1 MSKDMPAFVQL
12 LEEANNFT
20 LRRAVERLREGLFD
34 PFGVSLLTARESQ
47 LNKVFDQGTQD
58 LAKNKGTHLCVCG
71 SYGQGKSHSLTYL
84 GQRALDQGFV
94 VSSINLDPREV
105 PMHDFRQVYRALVSQ
120 ISFPNSDDSL
130 VEVWERW
137 TKTKE
142 KGDEKQLQG
151 KKTDP
156 LAIIPE
162 CMPHVFKAVL
172 TALASDN
179 MQLSRRQKGLKK
191 HATFRPREFPWI
203 LANGLNGNSPPLVRL
218 RQALRY
224 REVSFYKEQSL
235 VCKGWE
241 PYFDM
246 VRGLGLMFQ
255 QMGYKGWVLLFDEA
269 EAIAQTRINVR
280 RKSYAILNRFF
291 CPDAPLNGLYPVFAF
306 TDDFFS
312 TVSNE
317 DYERVDTRGE
327 AEQLYFG
334 ENYARAWRRL
344 NIHSLHDLSS
354 REWQTLAEKLIH
366 VHAKAYDWQPEP
378 KQLQKQLA
386 ATLKETGAR
395 EARLKIKA
403 LVNQL
408 DFVQQGVVLR

>member
-1 MSKDMPAFVQL
+1 MTKDMVAFVHL

-47 LNKVFDQGTQD
+47 LNKVFDQGAQD
-58 LAKNKGTHLCVCG
+58 LAKKKGTHLCVCG

-84 GQRALDQGFV
+84 SQRALEQGFV

-105 PMHDFRQVYRALVSQ
+105 PLHDFRQVYRALMSQ
-120 ISFPNSDDSL
+120 ISFPEGDDSL
-130 VEVWERW
+130 VEVWARW
-137 TKTKE
+137 I
-142 KGDEKQLQG
+142 KGGYKKQLKG
-151 KKTDP
+151 KKADP

-172 TALASDN
+172 TALASDD
-179 MQLSRRQKGLKK
+179 MELSRRKKALKK

-235 VCKGWE
+235 TCKGWE
-241 PYFDM
+241 PYVDM
-246 VRGLGLMFQ
+246 VEALGLMFQ

-269 EAIAQTRINVR
+269 EAIAQTRINMR
-280 RKSYAILNRFF
+280 RTSYAILQRFF
-291 CPDAPLNGLYPVFAF
+291 CPDAQSSGLYPVFAF
-306 TDDFFS
+306 TDDFFA
-312 TVSNE
+312 TVKGE
-317 DYERVDTRGE
+317 DYDRVDTRGGK
-327 AEQLYFG
+327 EQPYFA
-334 ENYARAWRRL
+334 ENYAKAWRRL
-344 NIHSLHDLSS
+344 NIHDLHDMSS

-366 VHAKAYDWQPEP
+366 LHTKAYDWQPEP
-378 KQLQKQLA
+378 KELQKQLA
-386 ATLKETGAR
+386 VTLKETGAR

-408 DFVQQGVVLR
+408 DFIHQEIVLG

>member
-1 MSKDMPAFVQL
+1 MSVFSSL

-47 LNKVFDQGTQD
+47 LNTMFDQGTQA
-58 LAKNKGTHLCVCG
+58 LAKNKGAHLCVCG

-84 GQRALDQGFV
+84 RQRALEQGFV

-105 PMHDFRQVYRALVSQ
+105 PLHDFRQVYRALMSQ
-120 ISFPNSDDSL
+120 IFFPEGDDSL

-137 TKTKE
+137 TKNKTQA
-142 KGDEKQLQG
+142 KGDEKQLHD
-151 KKTDP
+151 KKADP

-172 TALASDN
+172 TALASDD
-179 MQLSRRQKGLKK
+179 MELSKRQKALKK
-191 HATFRPREFPWI
+191 HAHFRPREFPWI
-203 LANGLNGNSPPLVRL
+203 LANALNGNSPPLVRL

-235 VCKGWE
+235 TCTGWE
-241 PYFDM
+241 PYVDM
-246 VRGLGLMFQ
+246 VEALGLMFQ

-269 EAIAQTRINVR
+269 EAIAQTRVTMR
-280 RKSYAILNRFF
+280 RKSYAILQRFF
-291 CPDAPLNGLYPVFAF
+291 CPDAQSSGLYPVFAF
-306 TDDFFS
+306 TDDFFA
-312 TVSNE
+312 TVKGE
-317 DYERVDTRGE
+317 DYDRLDTRS
-327 AEQLYFG
+327 ATEQPYFA
-334 ENYARAWRRL
+334 ENYAKAWNRL
-344 NIHSLHDLSS
+344 KIYDLHDLSS
-354 REWQTLAEKLIH
+354 KEWQALAEKLIH
-366 VHAKAYDWQPEP
+366 LHAKAYDWQPEP
-378 KQLQKQLA
+378 KKLQKQLA

-395 EARLKIKA
+395 EARLKIKG

-408 DFVQQGVVLR
+408 DFVHQEIVLG

>member
-1 MSKDMPAFVQL
+1 MQAFVQL
-12 LEEANNFT
+12 LEEADNFT

-47 LNKVFDQGTQD
+47 LNKVFDQGAQD
-58 LAKNKGTHLCVCG
+58 VAKNKGTHLCVCG

-84 GQRALDQGFV
+84 RQRALDQNFV

-105 PMHDFRQVYRALVSQ
+105 PLHDFRQVYQALMHQV
-120 ISFPNSDDSL
+120 SFPEGDDSL
-130 VEVWERW
+130 VTVWERW
-137 TKTKE
+137 TKTQA
-142 KGDEKQLQG
+142 KGDEKQLKG

-156 LAIIPE
+156 VAIIPE
-162 CMPHVFKAVL
+162 SMPHVFKAVL
-172 TALASDN
+172 TALASEN
-179 MQLSRRQKGLKK
+179 MKLSRRQKGLKK

-203 LANGLNGNSPPLVRL
+203 LANALNGNSPPVVRL

-241 PYFDM
+241 PYFEM

-269 EAIAQTRINVR
+269 EAIAQIRINAR

-291 CPDAPLNGLYPVFAF
+291 CPDAPLTGLYPVFAF

-312 TVSNE
+312 TVKNE

-327 AEQLYFG
+327 VEQLYFG

-344 NIHSLHDLSS
+344 NIHNLQDLSA

-378 KQLQKQLA
+378 KEVQKQLA
-386 ATLKETGAR
+386 TTLKETGMR

-408 DFVQQGVVLR
+408 DFVEQGIVLG

>member
-1 MSKDMPAFVQL
+1 
-12 LEEANNFT
+12 
-20 LRRAVERLREGLFD
+20 
-34 PFGVSLLTARESQ
+34 SLLTAHESQ
-47 LNKVFDQGTQD
+47 LNKVFDQGAQA
-58 LAKNKGTHLCVCG
+58 LAKSKSAHLCVCG

-84 GQRALDQGFV
+84 RQRALEQGFV

-130 VEVWERW
+130 VETWERW
-137 TKTKE
+137 TKGEYK
-142 KGDEKQLQG
+142 KQLKG
-151 KKTDP
+151 KKADP
-156 LAIIPE
+156 LAIIPD

-172 TALASDN
+172 TALASED
-179 MQLSRRQKGLKK
+179 MELSKRQKGLKK

-203 LANGLNGNSPPLVRL
+203 LANALNGNSPPVVRL
-218 RQALRY
+218 RQALKY
-224 REVSFYKEQSL
+224 RGVSFYKEQSL

-255 QMGYKGWVLLFDEA
+255 EMGYKGWMLLFDEA

-280 RKSYAILNRFF
+280 RTSYAILHRFF
-291 CPDAPLNGLYPVFAF
+291 CSDTPGLYPVFAF
-306 TDDFFS
+306 TDDFFA
-312 TVSNE
+312 TVKDE
-317 DYERVDTRGE
+317 DYERLDTRGDT
-327 AEQLYFG
+327 EQPYFA
-334 ENYARAWRRL
+334 ENYAKAWRRL
-344 NIHSLHDLSS
+344 KIHDLHDLSN
-354 REWQTLAEKLIH
+354 REWQTLAKKLIH
-366 VHAKAYDWQPEP
+366 LHAKAYDWQVEP

-386 ATLKETGAR
+386 ATLKETGLR

-408 DFVQQGVVLR
+408 DFVQQEIVLG

>member
-1 MSKDMPAFVQL
+1 MDMSDFFQR
-12 LEEANNFT
+12 LEEADNFT

-47 LNKVFDQGTQD
+47 LNKVFDQGAQD
-58 LAKNKGTHLCVCG
+58 LAKKKGTHLCVCG

-84 GQRALDQGFV
+84 HQQALQQGFV

-105 PMHDFRQVYRALVSQ
+105 PMHDFRQVYRALVHQ
-120 ISFPNSDDSL
+120 ISFPACNDSL
-130 VEVWERW
+130 VKVWEQW
-137 TKTKE
+137 TSGGYK
-142 KGDEKQLQG
+142 KQLKG
-151 KKTDP
+151 KKADP
-156 LAIIPE
+156 LSVIPDNL
-162 CMPHVFKAVL
+162 PHVFKAVL
-172 TALASDN
+172 TALASEN
-179 MQLSRRQKGLKK
+179 MKLSRRQKGLKK
-191 HATFRPREFPWI
+191 HVNFRPREFPWV
-203 LANGLNGNSPPLVRL
+203 LTNALNGNAPPVVRL

-241 PYFDM
+241 PYLNM

-269 EAIAQTRINVR
+269 ESIAQTRINAR
-280 RKSYAILNRFF
+280 RTSYAILNRFF
-291 CPDAPLNGLYPVFAF
+291 CPDEPLNGLYPVFAF
-306 TDDFFS
+306 TDDFFT
-312 TVSNE
+312 TVKNE
-317 DYERVDTRGE
+317 DYERVDTRE
-327 AEQLYFG
+327 EVEQLYFG
-334 ENYARAWRRL
+334 DNYARAWRRL
-344 NIHSLHDLSS
+344 NIYNLQDLSA

-366 VHAKAYDWQPEP
+366 VHGKAYDWQPEP
-378 KQLQKQLA
+378 KKLQKQLA

>member
-12 LEEANNFT
+12 LEKADNFT

-47 LNKVFDQGTQD
+47 LNKVFDQGAQD
-58 LAKNKGTHLCVCG
+58 VAKNKSTHLCICG

-84 GQRALDQGFV
+84 RQRALQQGFV
-94 VSSINLDPREV
+94 VSLINLDPREV
-105 PMHDFRQVYRALVSQ
+105 PIHDLRQVYRALVSQ
-120 ISFPNSDDSL
+120 IAFPDSDDSL
-130 VEVWERW
+130 VKVWEQW
-137 TKTKE
+137 TKGGFKE
-142 KGDEKQLQG
+142 QLKG
-151 KKTDP
+151 KKADP
-156 LAIIPE
+156 LSIIPDS
-162 CMPHVFKAVL
+162 MPHVFKAVL

-191 HATFRPREFPWI
+191 HAAFRPREFPWI
-203 LANGLNGNSPPLVRL
+203 LTNALNGNSPPVVRL
-218 RQALRY
+218 RQALKY

-235 VCKGWE
+235 VCKGWK
-241 PYFDM
+241 PYFAL

-280 RKSYAILNRFF
+280 RTSYAILNRFF
-291 CPDAPLNGLYPVFAF
+291 CPDEPLYGLYPVFTF

-317 DYERVDTRGE
+317 DYDRVDTRGE
-327 AEQLYFG
+327 VEQLYFG

-344 NIHSLHDLSS
+344 NIHNLQDLSS

-366 VHAKAYDWQPEP
+366 LHSKAYNWQPEP
-378 KQLQKQLA
+378 EQLEEQLA

-408 DFVQQGVVLR
+408 DFVQQGIVTR

>member
-1 MSKDMPAFVQL
+1 M
-12 LEEANNFT
+12 
-20 LRRAVERLREGLFD
+20 
-34 PFGVSLLTARESQ
+34 
-47 LNKVFDQGTQD
+47 FDQGTQA
-58 LAKNKGTHLCVCG
+58 LAKNKGAHLCVCG

-84 GQRALDQGFV
+84 RQRALEQGFV

-105 PMHDFRQVYRALVSQ
+105 PLHDFRQVYRALMSQ
-120 ISFPNSDDSL
+120 ISFPEGDDSL

-137 TKTKE
+137 IKNKTQA
-142 KGDEKQLQG
+142 KGDEKQLHG
-151 KKTDP
+151 KKADP

-172 TALASDN
+172 TALASDD
-179 MQLSRRQKGLKK
+179 MELSKRKKALKK
-191 HATFRPREFPWI
+191 HAHFRPREFPWI

-235 VCKGWE
+235 TCKGWE

-280 RKSYAILNRFF
+280 RTSYAILQRFF
-291 CPDAPLNGLYPVFAF
+291 CPDAQSSGLYPVFAF
-306 TDDFFS
+306 TDDFFA
-312 TVSNE
+312 TVKGE
-317 DYERVDTRGE
+317 DYDRVDTRGDK
-327 AEQLYFG
+327 EQPYFA
-334 ENYARAWRRL
+334 ENYAKAWRRL
-344 NIHSLHDLSS
+344 NIHDLHDMSN

-378 KQLQKQLA
+378 KQLQEQLTT
-386 ATLKETGAR
+386 TLKKTGSR
-395 EARLKIKA
+395 EARLKIKG

-408 DFVQQGVVLR
+408 DFVHQEIVLG

>member
-1 MSKDMPAFVQL
+1 MPVFSSL
-12 LEEANNFT
+12 LEETDNFT

-34 PFGVSLLTARESQ
+34 PFAVSLLTARESQ
-47 LNKVFDQGTQD
+47 LNKVFDQGVQD
-58 LAKNKGTHLCVCG
+58 VAKKKSTHLCVCG

-84 GQRALDQGFV
+84 KQRALEQSFV

-105 PMHDFRQVYRALVSQ
+105 PLHDFHQVYRALVQQ
-120 ISFPNSDDSL
+120 ISFPNSNDSL

-137 TKTKE
+137 TKGGYK
-142 KGDEKQLQG
+142 KQLKG

-156 LAIIPE
+156 LAVIPD

-172 TALASDN
+172 TALASKD
-179 MQLSRRQKGLKK
+179 MKLTKRQKALKK

-203 LANGLNGNSPPLVRL
+203 LTNSLNGNSPPLVRL

-241 PYFDM
+241 SYFAL
-246 VRGLGLMFQ
+246 VKGLGLMFQ

-280 RKSYAILNRFF
+280 RKSYAILHRFF
-291 CPDAPLNGLYPVFAF
+291 CPDAPLHGLYPVFAF

-312 TVSNE
+312 TVKDE
-317 DYERVDTRGE
+317 DYERLDTR
-327 AEQLYFG
+327 AETEQPYFA
-334 ENYARAWRRL
+334 ENYGKAWRRL
-344 NIHSLHDLSS
+344 NIYDLHDLSG
-354 REWQTLAEKLIH
+354 REWQILAEQLIQL
-366 VHAKAYDWQPEP
+366 HAKAYSWQPNV
-378 KQLQKQLA
+378 KQVQKQLT
-386 ATLKETGAR
+386 ATLKETGMR

-408 DFVQQGVVLR
+408 DFVEQDLILL